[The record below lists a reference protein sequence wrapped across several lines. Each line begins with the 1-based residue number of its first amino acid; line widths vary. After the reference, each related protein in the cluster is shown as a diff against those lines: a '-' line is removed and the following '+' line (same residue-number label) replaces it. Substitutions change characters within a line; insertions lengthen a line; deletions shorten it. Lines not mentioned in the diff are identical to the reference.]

1 MKINNLNKEGEIMQ
15 DWYFRM
21 LNSQVVRLIIQ
32 IEGLDKENRKWKRE
46 LEQALEGIDALRQ
59 AVNIA
64 EEGKWA
70 DFQNGLII
78 TNLVLGIYW

>member
-15 DWYFRM
+15 EQVKM
-21 LNSQVVRLIIQ
+21 LNAQIPQLEMQ

-46 LEQALEGIDALRQ
+46 LEEALREIDALRQ

-64 EEGKWA
+64 EEGKWV

-78 TNLVLGIYW
+78 TNLLLGVYW

>member
-1 MKINNLNKEGEIMQ
+1 MEINNLNKEGEIMQ
-15 DWYFRM
+15 EQVKM
-21 LNSQVVRLIIQ
+21 LNAQIPQLEMQ

-46 LEQALEGIDALRQ
+46 LEEALREIDALRQ

-64 EEGKWA
+64 EEGKWV

-78 TNLVLGIYW
+78 TNLLLGIYW

>member
-15 DWYFRM
+15 EQVKM
-21 LNSQVVRLIIQ
+21 LNAQIPQLEIQ

-46 LEQALEGIDALRQ
+46 LEEALKEIDALKQ
-59 AVNIA
+59 GINIA
-64 EEGKWA
+64 EEGKWV

-78 TNLVLGIYW
+78 TNLVSGIYW